1 MSLVEQVKS
10 EILKENPDWTLVSKL
25 ASAIANEDSTECEL
39 GFKKGFINFIKVRQY
54 SSFTDV
60 FLAGIDRSKY
70 QIRFVN
76 YVRDIGHIISEV
88 DLNKKISIFIS
99 DKDVTGSVSFPRDIP
114 FQRFNGTDSYTNKNY
129 VLKNNQTKERIVF
142 KKEELK
148 SIIRD
153 RKLQILMK

>member
-1 MSLVEQVKS
+1 MNLIEQVKL
-10 EILKENPDWTLVSKL
+10 EISKDNPDWSFISKL
-25 ASAIANEDSTECEL
+25 ANNIAMENSTECEL
-39 GFKKGFINFIKVRQY
+39 GFKKGFINFIKVKQY
-54 SSFTDV
+54 SNFTKE
-60 FLAGIDRSKY
+60 FWAGIDKSKY
-70 QIRFVN
+70 TIRYVN

-114 FQRFNGTDSYTNKNY
+114 FQRFNGTDSYANKNY

-142 KKEELK
+142 KKGELK